1 MWVGIFNMAQKHFL
15 VTGGAGFI
23 GSHLVDALLDAGHA
37 VTVLD
42 DLSVGT
48 AQNIAH
54 HRTRPHF
61 RFEHGSVLDAPLVN
75 YLATNVD
82 GIYHL
87 AAVVGVK
94 YVVDDPLRGMHVNI
108 QGTENVL
115 KAALERRCKVLVA
128 SSSEVF
134 GKSVQVPFDEEDDSV
149 LGPTSVPRWSYAVVK
164 LLDEHLAFAYYR
176 QKELPALAIRYFN
189 IYGPRLDPRG
199 YGSVIA
205 RFITQAL
212 TGGPITVYGDGKQ
225 TRSFT
230 YVRDAVSG
238 TIAAMEKPAGTG
250 LAFNIGNPRELT
262 IVALAAYIRDAV
274 GTHADIVHIPYKQA
288 YGADFEDARR
298 RLPNV
303 SRAAERL
310 GFRATTSL
318 EEGLQQTILWFKE
331 HRDELIPS

>member
-1 MWVGIFNMAQKHFL
+1 MTQKHLL

-23 GSHLVDALLDAGHA
+23 GSHLVDALLEAGHA

-48 AQNIAH
+48 VRNIAH
-54 HRTRPHF
+54 HRANPHF
-61 RFEHGSVLDAPLVN
+61 HFEHGSILDAPLVKH
-75 YLATNVD
+75 LASDVD

-94 YVVDDPLRGMHVNI
+94 YVVDDPLRGMHVNVH
-108 QGTENVL
+108 GTENVL
-115 KAALERRCKVLVA
+115 DAALERHCKVLIA
-128 SSSEVF
+128 SSSEAF
-134 GKSVQVPFDEEDDSV
+134 GKSTQVPFNEEDDSI
-149 LGPTSVPRWSYAVVK
+149 LGSTSVPRWSYAISK

-176 QKELPALAIRYFN
+176 QKGLPTVAVRYFN

-205 RFITQAL
+205 KFITQAL
-212 TGGPITVYGDGKQ
+212 IGGPITVYGDGQQ

-230 YVRDAVSG
+230 YVSDAVRG
-238 TIAAMEKPAGTG
+238 TIAAMEKPADAG
-250 LAFNIGNPRELT
+250 LAFNIGNPHELT
-262 IVALAAYIRDAV
+262 IDKMAAYIRDAV
-274 GTHADIVHIPYKQA
+274 GTDADIVHVPYEQA
-288 YGADFEDARR
+288 YGADFEDTRR
-298 RLPNV
+298 RSPDV
-303 SRAAERL
+303 SRATERL

-318 EEGLQQTILWFKE
+318 EAGLQQTILWFKE